1 MKIFENG
8 VIFNIIEEAGYDSAL
23 KGISLNKNQSL
34 ENMPTVAKK
43 LSFFDY
49 GHNKF
54 LESID
59 VWVEVKVPRYVWQDF
74 DTYRLTSKQSESTN
88 HTIMKGSLTKDN
100 FEDGDISE
108 DYLKKLNFYIDAG
121 DFIRLKRQLPEG
133 FLQTRIWKLNYKNIF
148 NIIKQ
153 RSNHKLYIIRDFCKF
168 LLENIEHPE
177 LIVKCK

>member
-1 MKIFENG
+1 MNKFENG
-8 VIFNIIEEAGYDSAL
+8 VYFDILEEAGYKPAL
-23 KGISLNKNQSL
+23 KGISLNKNQPI
-34 ENMPTVAKK
+34 ENMPKVAKK
-43 LSFFDY
+43 LAFFDY

-59 VWVEVKVPRYVWQDF
+59 VWVEVCVPRYVWQDF

-88 HTIMKGSLTKDN
+88 HTIMKGLLTKDN
-100 FEDGDISE
+100 FECGDISDE
-108 DYLKKLNFYIDAG
+108 YLKELNDIIGVG
-121 DFIRLKRQLPEG
+121 DFEKLKRKLPEG

-153 RSNHKLYIIRDFCKF
+153 RSNHKLYIIREFCKF

-177 LIVKCK
+177 LIVKSE

>member
-1 MKIFENG
+1 MRGHKFKIL
-8 VIFNIIEEAGYDSAL
+8 EEAGYLPAL
-23 KGISLNKNQSL
+23 KGISLNKNQP
-34 ENMPTVAKK
+34 EDKMPSVAEK
-43 LSFFDY
+43 LAFHDY

-59 VWVEVKVPRYVWQDF
+59 VWVEVRVPRYVWQDF

-88 HTIMKGSLTKDN
+88 HTIMKGPLTAEN
-100 FEDGDISE
+100 FEAGDISAR
-108 DYLKKLNFYIDAG
+108 YLSMLNHLIKEN
-121 DFIRLKRQLPEG
+121 DFIRLKRKLPEG

-153 RSNHKLYIIRDFCKF
+153 RSNHKLYIIREFCVF

-177 LIVKCK
+177 LITKEE